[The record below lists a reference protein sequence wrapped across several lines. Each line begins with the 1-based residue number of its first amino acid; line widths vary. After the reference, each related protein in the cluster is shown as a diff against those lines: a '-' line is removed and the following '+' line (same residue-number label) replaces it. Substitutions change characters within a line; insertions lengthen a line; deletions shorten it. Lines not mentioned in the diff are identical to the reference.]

1 MAIEKDI
8 KIKVTQS
15 GTEKAIQQTDKLKS
29 KLKQLDTATGD
40 VATGMKQSS
49 LSILEN
55 GGAMGLLNDATG
67 GVAMTIKDAVEATG
81 LFTSGTAIATMAQK
95 AYAFVVGTTTGA
107 LKALRLALAA
117 TGIGVIVVA
126 LGFLVEKLM
135 SSTKATEEQTRAQ
148 ELLNQA
154 IKASNELYKE
164 NISAI
169 DDVTKARLLRAK
181 IAGKSETE
189 LSKIEKEGS
198 QERARQFKEEQDR
211 LYQSLDNKE
220 LTLEQTQ
227 DINKQ
232 LADNQKTYFKTL
244 QDEELKNLES
254 ELSVKE
260 KSREQQKADAE
271 KRAEDLKVQR
281 EAQLKAQREFQE
293 QLAKE
298 LLEFQAI
305 QAITELDLNFQKRQE
320 DAENTLQNNKDLSDA
335 ISQLDAEDQKRKEDL
350 AKAEKDREEVVN
362 TTRVNLRTNAE
373 NLIGAIAKKG
383 SALAKGLAVASIV
396 REQVSSASKSIGA
409 LTEANAKAV
418 AISPA
423 TAGQPFVA
431 INTASTIAGIA
442 VSAIGAGKAIKDI
455 LSESKSASGNSAPT
469 GGGGG
474 GSTPSAPSFN
484 LVAGTGTN
492 QIAQGLAS
500 GQSQP
505 IQAYVVSGAVTTAQ
519 SADRNIINDAS
530 I

>member
-1 MAIEKDI
+1 MAIEKEI

-29 KLKQLDTATGD
+29 KLHQLDSATGS
-40 VATGMKQSS
+40 VAKGMKESS
-49 LSILEN
+49 LSVLEN

-81 LFTSGTAIATMAQK
+81 LFTKGTTIATLAQK

-107 LKALRLALAA
+107 LKALRIALVA
-117 TGIGVIVVA
+117 TGIGAIVVA
-126 LGFLVEKLM
+126 LGFLIEKLM
-135 SSTKATEEQTRAQ
+135 SVTDATEEQVKAQ
-148 ELLNQA
+148 EQLNIA
-154 IKASNELYKE
+154 LDETNKLYKE
-164 NISAI
+164 SVSAI
-169 DDVTKARLLRAK
+169 DEVTKVRLLRAK
-181 IAGKSETE
+181 IAGKSEAD
-189 LSKIEKEGS
+189 LLKIEKDS
-198 QERARQFKEEQDR
+198 SNERKSIYEAEQQRLLNLLNDKNVGLEE
-211 LYQSLDNKE
+211 SKK
-220 LTLEQTQ
+220 
-227 DINKQ
+227 INQQ
-232 LADNQKTYFKTL
+232 LSDNQKAYFKSL
-244 QDEELKNLES
+244 QDEEIRNLES

-271 KRAEDLKVQR
+271 KRAEDLAKQR
-281 EAQLKAQREFQE
+281 EEQLKAQREFQE

-305 QAITELDLNFQKRQE
+305 QARTELDLNFQKRQE
-320 DAENTLQNNKDLSDA
+320 DAENTLENNKDLNNA
-335 ISQLDAEDQKRKEDL
+335 ISQLDKDAQKEKDDL

-474 GSTPSAPSFN
+474 STPSAPSFN

-500 GQSQP
+500 SQSQP